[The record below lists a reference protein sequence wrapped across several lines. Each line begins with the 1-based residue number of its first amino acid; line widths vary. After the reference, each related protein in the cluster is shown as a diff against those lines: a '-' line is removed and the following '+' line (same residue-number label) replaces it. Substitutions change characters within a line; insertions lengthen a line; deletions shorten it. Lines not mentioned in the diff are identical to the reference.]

1 MNNELRANINIR
13 IYQLTRKLEQ
23 LQYDAQLCKN
33 REEAQ
38 ALLARAREI
47 ELIIGY

>member
-1 MNNELRANINIR
+1 MNAELRANVNIR
-13 IYQLTRKLEQ
+13 IYQLARKIEQ
-23 LQYDAQLCKN
+23 LQYDAEQAHT

-47 ELIIGY
+47 EFIIGY